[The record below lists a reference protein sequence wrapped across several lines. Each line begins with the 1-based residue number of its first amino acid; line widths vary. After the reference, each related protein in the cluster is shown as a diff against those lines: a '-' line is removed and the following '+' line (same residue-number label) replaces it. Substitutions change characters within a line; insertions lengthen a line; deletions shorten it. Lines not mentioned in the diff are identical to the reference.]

1 MHSKIYQIT
10 TEKLK
15 RSEYVDEYDFDPN
28 AFMSFADYVSNID
41 EDEEKELLE
50 SFDRLFE
57 GIFSRK
63 GRTVTLLDT
72 SGFIEEWRNA
82 IKKCADNLDFTDWHS
97 LFHLNE
103 ITKRTHN
110 ECNTMLYTDYAG
122 VEYFGDFVQRLYAA
136 HKPGDKFYIGGIL
149 DYHW

>member
-10 TEKLK
+10 ATKLG
-15 RSEYVDEYDFDPN
+15 RDDYAELIHFDYDDFS
-28 AFMSFADYVSNID
+28 FFADYID
-41 EDEEKELLE
+41 DVEKDDEKEYLE
-50 SFDRLFE
+50 AFDILFE

-63 GRTVTLLDT
+63 GRTITLLDT
-72 SGFIEEWRNA
+72 SAFIEEWRGA
-82 IKKCADNLDFTDWHS
+82 IRKCADNIDFTDWHS
-97 LFHLNE
+97 LFQLRE
-103 ITKRTHN
+103 LAKRTHK

-122 VEYFGDFVQRLYAA
+122 FEYFGDFVQRLYAA

>member
-10 TEKLK
+10 TKKLK
-15 RSEYVDEYDFDPN
+15 RSEYVDEYDFEPN
-28 AFMSFADYVSNID
+28 AFMSFADYVANID
-41 EDEEKELLE
+41 EEEEEELLE

-57 GIFSRK
+57 GIFSRN

-72 SGFIEEWRNA
+72 SEFIEEWRKA

-97 LFHLNE
+97 LFQLNE
-103 ITKRTHN
+103 ITKRTHC
-110 ECNTMLYTDYAG
+110 EYNTMLYTDYAG
-122 VEYFGDFVQRLYAA
+122 FEYFGDFVQRLYAA

>member
-1 MHSKIYQIT
+1 MGRDDYAKAVIF
-10 TEKLK
+10 
-15 RSEYVDEYDFDPN
+15 DYDDFSD
-28 AFMSFADYVSNID
+28 FADYID
-41 EDEEKELLE
+41 DVERDEEKELLE
-50 SFDRLFE
+50 YFDSLFE

-72 SGFIEEWRNA
+72 SKFIEEWRKT

-97 LFHLNE
+97 LFQLKE
-103 ITKRTHN
+103 IMKLTHR
-110 ECNTMLYTDYAG
+110 EYNTMLYTNYAG
-122 VEYFGDFVQRLYAA
+122 FEYFGDFVQRLYAA

>member
-10 TEKLK
+10 KKELK
-15 RSEYVDEYDFDPN
+15 RSEYVTMYTFDPE
-28 AFMSFADYVSNID
+28 AFTFFADYID
-41 EDEEKELLE
+41 DVERDEEKELLE

-72 SGFIEEWRNA
+72 SEFIEEWRKT

-97 LFHLNE
+97 LFQLKE
-103 ITKRTHN
+103 ITKRTHC
-110 ECNTMLYTDYAG
+110 EYNTMLYTDYAG
-122 VEYFGDFVQRLYAA
+122 FEYFGDFVQRLYAT

>member
-10 TEKLK
+10 ETKLG
-15 RSEYVDEYDFDPN
+15 RDEYINAVYFDYDEIS
-28 AFMSFADYVSNID
+28 FFADYVD
-41 EDEEKELLE
+41 DVERDEEKRLLE
-50 SFDRLFE
+50 AFDSLFE

-72 SGFIEEWRNA
+72 SKFIEEWRSA
-82 IKKCADNLDFTDWHS
+82 IKKCADNMDFTNSQH
-97 LFHLNE
+97 LFQMRE
-103 ITKRTHN
+103 ITKRTHK
-110 ECNTMLYTDYAG
+110 EYNTMLYSDYAG
-122 VEYFGDFVQRLYAA
+122 FEYFGDFVQRLYAA